1 MVQLNAVTKAKAI
14 KNCLDYLSEEA
25 DQADLTEVALFIGA
39 AAEAAADAA
48 LRLEEHGS
56 RRLVAVPT
64 VRATAPAD
72 RQA

>member
-25 DQADLTEVALFIGA
+25 DQANLTEVALFIGA

-48 LRLEEHGS
+48 LRLEHG
-56 RRLVAVPT
+56 RHRLMGVPT

>member
-48 LRLEEHGS
+48 LRLEHGS
-56 RRLVAVPT
+56 RLVVVPT

>member
-1 MVQLNAVTKAKAI
+1 MVQLNTVTKAKAI

-25 DQADLTEVALFIGA
+25 DQANLTEVALFIGA

-56 RRLVAVPT
+56 RLVAVST
-64 VRATAPAD
+64 VRATAPTD

>member
-39 AAEAAADAA
+39 AAEAAADAT

-56 RRLVAVPT
+56 RLVAVPT